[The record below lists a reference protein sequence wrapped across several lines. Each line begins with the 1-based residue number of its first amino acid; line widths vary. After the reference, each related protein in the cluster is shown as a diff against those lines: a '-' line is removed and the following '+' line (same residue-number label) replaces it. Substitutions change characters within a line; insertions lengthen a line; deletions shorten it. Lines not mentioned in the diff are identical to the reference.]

1 MVILEKD
8 EGEAFGIILEHFE
21 VREYIG
27 KGGFSRVFKV
37 ERENRFYAAKLLLN
51 DIAAN
56 PKYRNC
62 LEDEARRL
70 EKVSGHPHIASF
82 YDLIDG
88 KVLLTEWAGDCD
100 LSNLIQQNYYFTPDN
115 IRKIRDSIGDALR
128 YCHSKKV
135 LHRDIK
141 LSNIVD
147 VIDPKLIDFGVTS
160 EVELRRPTNTI
171 IGSRGYFCK
180 DLIATGKATEG
191 SDYFALGVVLKQ
203 IIEGRIPEAKLAP
216 VAAEEIAEILER
228 FQHPQDIKDSVRF
241 LTSSNPKLRWI
252 GRL

>member
-8 EGEAFGIILEHFE
+8 EGEAFGIILENFE

-82 YDLIDG
+82 
-88 KVLLTEWAGDCD
+88 
-100 LSNLIQQNYYFTPDN
+100 YYFTPDN

-228 FQHPQDIKDSVRF
+228 FQPPQDIKDSVRF